1 MRPEGG
7 GAPPCPAALF
17 FCKDPMKPIDV
28 TLNIS
33 PQSPDEARECML
45 AILEALVRV
54 NVAMYRRYPSAH
66 CCPHCAGVK
75 YDPAR
80 ATAEAAHHRQRFVS
94 ADRLIAEQV
103 GACGSIA
110 AMVAARMRAI
120 EGKPGAYVDLLSE
133 PGRSQF
139 HAVVRLPGGAVV
151 DPSAELEEAH
161 ACACG

>member
-1 MRPEGG
+1 
-7 GAPPCPAALF
+7 
-17 FCKDPMKPIDV
+17 MKPIDV

-33 PQSPDEARECML
+33 PQSPEEVKECLL

-66 CCPHCAGVK
+66 CCPHCAGVR
-75 YDPAR
+75 YDPDR
-80 ATAEAAHHRQRFVS
+80 AVAEASQHRQRFVS
-94 ADRLIAEQV
+94 ADRLIAAQV

-120 EGKPGAYVDLLSE
+120 EGKPGAYVDLLSQS
-133 PGRSQF
+133 GRNQF
-139 HAVVRLPGGAVV
+139 HAVVRLPNGAVV
-151 DPSAELEEAH
+151 DPSAELEEAR

>member
-1 MRPEGG
+1 
-7 GAPPCPAALF
+7 
-17 FCKDPMKPIDV
+17 MKPLDV

-33 PQSPDEARECML
+33 PQSPEESRECLL
-45 AILEALVRV
+45 AILEALVQC

-75 YDPAR
+75 YDPSR
-80 ATAEAAHHRQRFVS
+80 AVAEAAQHRQRFVS
-94 ADRLIAEQV
+94 ADRLIAAQV

-110 AMVAARMRAI
+110 AMVAARMRVI
-120 EGKPGAYVDLLSE
+120 EGKPGAFVDLLSK

-139 HAVVRLPGGAVV
+139 HAVVRLPDGSIA
-151 DPSAELEEAH
+151 DPSKELEQAS